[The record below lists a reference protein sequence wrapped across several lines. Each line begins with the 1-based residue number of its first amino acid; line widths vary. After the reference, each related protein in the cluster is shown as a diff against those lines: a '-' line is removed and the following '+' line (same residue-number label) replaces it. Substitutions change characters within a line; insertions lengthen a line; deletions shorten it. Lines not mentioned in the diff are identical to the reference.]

1 MTPRQSAAKAAAARS
16 LYCAERRALEHVAQE
31 IAARHNYDPARMERH
46 ARVIEALDP
55 GCAEAVREYRLPGKR
70 RAA

>member
-1 MTPRQSAAKAAAARS
+1 MSALVKSLRAAR
-16 LYCAERRALEHVAQE
+16 RRELQRQASE
-31 IAARHNYDPARMERH
+31 IAVRHNYDPARMERH

>member
-1 MTPRQSAAKAAAARS
+1 MNTRQSAANAAAARS
-16 LYCAERRALEHVAQE
+16 AYRAVQRELARIAQE

-46 ARVIEALDP
+46 ARLLEALDP
-55 GCAEAVREYRLPGKR
+55 ACAEAVREFRLPGKV